1 MLFLWGEKKMRYC
14 YSAYIYPKG
23 GGQIETE
30 FLAGSEI
37 EAAEAAENYIRKK
50 NAVGVLDYSVEETT
64 DKYL

>member
-1 MLFLWGEKKMRYC
+1 MRHC

-30 FLAGSEI
+30 FRAGSEI
-37 EAAEAAENYIRKK
+37 EAEEIAENYIKGK